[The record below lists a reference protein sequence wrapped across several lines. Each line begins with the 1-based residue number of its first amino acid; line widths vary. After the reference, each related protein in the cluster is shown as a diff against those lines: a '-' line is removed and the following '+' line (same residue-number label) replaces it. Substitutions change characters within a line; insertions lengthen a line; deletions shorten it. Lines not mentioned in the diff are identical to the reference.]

1 MRYLALDVGERRIG
15 VALSDETATL
25 ATGLDT
31 LTRVGSAEGRR
42 RPSPRWCA
50 EHGPAAVVVGL
61 PLNMDGTAGAQAE
74 KVRAF
79 VDGLKRR
86 ITVPIVERDE
96 RLTTVEAHEILRK
109 SGVAWRQRGALLDKV
124 SAVVILQE
132 FLDHQRAA
140 GHRAR
145 LLKRAPALLSSSSS
159 SPLVLAAFWF
169 HETQLARALGA
180 GSAAVADGQPRGRR
194 PRHRPPAPRPRPGPP
209 PRHLPRPGRLAGR
222 HRQSC
227 GRGSTR
233 SPGR

>member
-31 LTRVGSAEGRR
+31 LTRVGPRKDAQAVAALVRR
-42 RPSPRWCA
+42 
-50 EHGPAAVVVGL
+50 HGPAAVIVGL

-79 VDGLKRR
+79 VDGLKRH

-132 FLDHQRAA
+132 YLDHQRAA
-140 GHRAR
+140 ATG
-145 LLKRAPALLSSSSS
+145 SSS
-159 SPLVLAAFWF
+159 
-169 HETQLARALGA
+169 
-180 GSAAVADGQPRGRR
+180 
-194 PRHRPPAPRPRPGPP
+194 
-209 PRHLPRPGRLAGR
+209 
-222 HRQSC
+222 
-227 GRGSTR
+227 
-233 SPGR
+233 